1 MANLLIIEDNP
12 ANMRLAVTILM
23 NAGHVV
29 REASDA
35 ATGLALVQAKPPDL
49 ILMDVQ
55 MPGMDGLT
63 ATRTLKSDPATQ
75 AIPVIAVTALAMSGD
90 TDKILAAG
98 CDGYISKPIRYRE
111 LLAQVD
117 AALAA
122 HGHPPSN
129 PDLDSG
135 H

>member
-35 ATGLALVQAKPPDL
+35 AAGLALVQAEPPDL

-129 PDLDSG
+129 LDLDSG

>member
-12 ANMRLAVTILM
+12 ANMRLAVTILI

-29 REASDA
+29 RQAHDA
-35 ATGLALVQAKPPDL
+35 ATGLALVQAELPDL

-63 ATRTLKSDPATQ
+63 ATRLLKSDPATQ
-75 AIPVIAVTALAMSGD
+75 AIPVIAVTALAMPGD
-90 TDKILAAG
+90 IDKILAAG
-98 CDGYISKPIRYRE
+98 CDGYIGKPIRYRE
-111 LLAQVD
+111 LLEQVH
-117 AALAA
+117 ALTA
-122 HGHPPSN
+122 HGHPQSN
-129 PDLDSG
+129 SSLDSG